1 MDAQERSRTAKGEAS
16 RQRLL
21 AAATAQFA
29 RKGYPHTRV
38 SDIVKAAGLT
48 QAAFYLYFPSKE
60 AIFAELV
67 DSFRRKLGTLAQA
80 AGKVTSLAPGEAA
93 AQIKENLRA
102 VFAFLQSQP
111 ELTRIAW
118 FESPD
123 AKEMKEKVIA
133 LLSAHI
139 LSNQQAGHIRKE
151 LVPEVAAYCIIGM
164 IDQLAERWIVTG
176 EKQPEQLTEEM
187 SELLLHGVLA
197 SSPSR

>member
-1 MDAQERSRTAKGEAS
+1 METQERNRTAKGEAS

-29 RKGYPHTRV
+29 RKGYHHTKV

-60 AIFAELV
+60 AIFTELV
-67 DSFRRKLGTLAQA
+67 DSFRMKLATLAQS
-80 AGKVTSLAPGEAA
+80 AGKVASLAPGEAA
-93 AQIKENLRA
+93 RQIKENLRD
-102 VFAFLQSQP
+102 VFAFLQSEP

-139 LSNQQAGHIRKE
+139 LNNQQAYHIRKE
-151 LVPEVAAYCIIGM
+151 LVPEVAACCIVGM
-164 IDQLAERWIVTG
+164 IDQLTERWIVTG

-187 SELLLHGVLA
+187 SELLLYGVLA
-197 SSPSR
+197 PYQSR